1 MNGTDESASVVVG
14 CGMVSLMQKADVVK
28 LAKDNDEPHGGV
40 ASLRKYMKSN
50 ASLRC
55 GTRGLVVVPAAR
67 VNAGTI

>member
-1 MNGTDESASVVVG
+1 MSA
-14 CGMVSLMQKADVVK
+14 VVK

-55 GTRGLVVVPAAR
+55 GTRGVVIVPAAR